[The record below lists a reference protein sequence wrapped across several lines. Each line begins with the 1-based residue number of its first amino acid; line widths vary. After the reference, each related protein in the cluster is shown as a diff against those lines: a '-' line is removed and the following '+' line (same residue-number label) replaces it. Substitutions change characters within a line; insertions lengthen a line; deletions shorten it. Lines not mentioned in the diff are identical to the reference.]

1 MTAPDEELEREILH
15 LYQEPG
21 IGASYQN
28 TYGEVNIQALVDKY
42 RSLPPEGMG
51 RMLEMVVDFST
62 SPDLAASFVS
72 VGVLH
77 ALGRAGEVEQAYR
90 WAESREDGRSI
101 ISHFDIGVSIARY
114 FIPPA

>member
-1 MTAPDEELEREILH
+1 MTAPGEVLESEILR

-28 TYGEVNIQALVDKY
+28 TYGEVNIQTLVGKY
-42 RSLPPEGMG
+42 RSLPPAERE
-51 RMLEMVVDFST
+51 RMLEMVIGFST

-77 ALGRAGEVEQAYR
+77 ALGKTCEVDQAYR
-90 WAESREDGRSI
+90 WAENQQDGRSI
-101 ISHFDIGVSIARY
+101 ASHFDIGVSIAQH
-114 FIPPA
+114 FSPPD